1 MHVRFGPF
9 PVIKRTPVLRRSS
22 NVGLAALQVTF
33 QMIRTLV
40 VDDSDIIRKSIRTI
54 LEFRGDIEVCA
65 EATNGR
71 EAITKVLEY
80 QPDLVILD
88 LTMPLMDGFTAAAE
102 LRKRLPQL
110 PILLCSIHESPQ
122 VVKQAKQVG
131 ARGYVSKEDLIQL
144 PEAVDAVVIQKTTY
158 FLALQLDDQ

>member
-1 MHVRFGPF
+1 
-9 PVIKRTPVLRRSS
+9 
-22 NVGLAALQVTF
+22 
-33 QMIRTLV
+33 MIRTLV
-40 VDDSDIIRKSIRTI
+40 VDDSDIVRKYIRTI
-54 LEFRGDIEVCA
+54 LEVSGEIEVCA

-88 LTMPLMDGFTAAAE
+88 LTMPVMDGFTAAAE

-110 PILLCSIHESPQ
+110 PILFCSIHKGPQ

-131 ARGYVSKEDLIQL
+131 ARGYVSKEDIIEL
-144 PEAVDAVVIQKTTY
+144 PEAVEALVVQKATY
-158 FLALQLDDQ
+158 FSALQSDDQSD

>member
-1 MHVRFGPF
+1 
-9 PVIKRTPVLRRSS
+9 
-22 NVGLAALQVTF
+22 
-33 QMIRTLV
+33 MIRTLV
-40 VDDSDIIRKSIRTI
+40 VDDSDIVRNCIRTI
-54 LEFRGDIEVCA
+54 LEFSGDIES

-88 LTMPLMDGFTAAAE
+88 LTMPVMDGFTAAAE

-110 PILLCSIHESPQ
+110 PILFCSIHEGPQ

-131 ARGYVSKEDLIQL
+131 ARGYVSKEDLKEL
-144 PEAVDAVVIQKTTY
+144 SEAVDAVVVQKTTY
-158 FLALQLDDQ
+158 FSALQSDDQ